1 MYCLQIKIVA
11 KKGISMKHH
20 DHTETEIYEPI
31 YQCSDCGAQQEWHKL
46 VVIRLD
52 TKTVVRCFVCG
63 SERVKRVEG

>member
-1 MYCLQIKIVA
+1 M
-11 KKGISMKHH
+11 GHH